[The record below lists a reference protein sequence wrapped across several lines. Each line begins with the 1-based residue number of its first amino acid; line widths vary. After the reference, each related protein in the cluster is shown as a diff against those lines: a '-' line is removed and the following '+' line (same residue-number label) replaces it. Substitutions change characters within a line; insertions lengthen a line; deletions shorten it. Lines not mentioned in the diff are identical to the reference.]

1 MADYTEEEQVE
12 ALRRWWAEN
21 GTGVIV
27 AVVLAVAAIVG
38 WRHWG
43 NYRETE
49 AANASVVYQSMQDA
63 IEQAQ
68 TRPDSEELFKAVR
81 SSAEQLIAEYGNSA
95 YADYARLTLA
105 RLSVEEGDYESAAAT
120 LQEVIKAPETDTI
133 KWVATLRL
141 ARLKIEMKDL
151 DGASAL
157 VTTKVPEA
165 FAGQA
170 LELKG
175 DIQRARSDVEG
186 ARAAYEDAIELMQSD
201 AHKELVR
208 MKLQDLAPAS

>member
-27 AVVLAVAAIVG
+27 AVVLAVAAVVG

-49 AANASVVYQSMQDA
+49 AANASVIYQSMQDA
-63 IEQAQ
+63 IEQTRA
-68 TRPDSEELFKAVR
+68 RPDSDELFTAVR
-81 SSAEQLIAEYGNSA
+81 SSAEQLISEYGNTA

-105 RLSVEEGDYESAAAT
+105 RLAVEEGDYASAT
-120 LQEVIKAPETDTI
+120 VSLQDVIEAPETDTI

-141 ARLKIEMKDL
+141 ARLKVEMKDL

-175 DIQRARSDVEG
+175 DIQRARGDVEG
-186 ARAAYEDAIELMQSD
+186 ARVAYEDAIELMQGD

>member
-1 MADYTEEEQVE
+1 
-12 ALRRWWAEN
+12 
-21 GTGVIV
+21 
-27 AVVLAVAAIVG
+27 
-38 WRHWG
+38 
-43 NYRETE
+43 
-49 AANASVVYQSMQDA
+49 
-63 IEQAQ
+63 
-68 TRPDSEELFKAVR
+68 RPDSSELFTAVR

-105 RLSVEEGDYESAAAT
+105 RLAVEEGDYESAAAT
-120 LQEVIKAPETDTI
+120 LQDVVDAADTDTI
-133 KWVATLRL
+133 KGVATLRL

-175 DIQRARSDVEG
+175 DIQRARSDIDG
-186 ARAAYEDAIELMQSD
+186 ARAAYEDAIELMQSE

>member
-43 NYRETE
+43 DYRETE
-49 AANASVVYQSMQDA
+49 AANASVIYQSMQDA

-81 SSAEQLIAEYGNSA
+81 SSAEQLIAEYSNTA
-95 YADYARLTLA
+95 YANYARLTLA

>member
-21 GTGVIV
+21 GTSTIV
-27 AVVLAVAAIVG
+27 AIVLAAAAIVG

-49 AANASVVYQSMQDA
+49 AVNASVIYQSMQDA

-68 TRPDSEELFKAVR
+68 TRPDSSELFMAVR
-81 SSAEQLIAEYGNSA
+81 SSAEQLVAEYGNSA

-105 RLSVEEGDYESAAAT
+105 RLAVEEGDYESAAAT
-120 LQEVIKAPETDTI
+120 LQDVVDAADTDTI

-175 DIQRARSDVEG
+175 DIQRARSDIDG
-186 ARAAYEDAIELMQSD
+186 ARAAYEDAIELMQSE

>member
-21 GTGVIV
+21 GTSTVVVIM
-27 AVVLAVAAIVG
+27 LAVAAVIG

-43 NYRETE
+43 NYREAE
-49 AANASVVYQSMQDA
+49 AGKASVIYQSMQDA
-63 IEQAQ
+63 VEQAQ
-68 TRPDSEELFKAVR
+68 TRPDNNDLLTAVR
-81 SSAEQLIAEYGNSA
+81 SSAEQLIGDYGNTA

-105 RLSVEEGDYESAAAT
+105 RLAVEEGDYASAAT
-120 LQEVIKAPETDTI
+120 LLQDVIDAPETDTI
-133 KWVATLRL
+133 RWVATLRL
-141 ARLKIEMKDL
+141 ARLKVEMKDL

-175 DIQRARSDVEG
+175 DILRARGDVDG
-186 ARAAYEDAIELMQSD
+186 ARVAYEDAIELMPGD
-201 AHKELVR
+201 AYKELVR

>member
-1 MADYTEEEQVE
+1 MGVVHAEDLLQ
-12 ALRRWWAEN
+12 ALRVLVHRQD
-21 GTGVIV
+21 
-27 AVVLAVAAIVG
+27 VVDAA
-38 WRHWG
+38 
-43 NYRETE
+43 
-49 AANASVVYQSMQDA
+49 D
-63 IEQAQ
+63 
-68 TRPDSEELFKAVR
+68 
-81 SSAEQLIAEYGNSA
+81 
-95 YADYARLTLA
+95 
-105 RLSVEEGDYESAAAT
+105 
-120 LQEVIKAPETDTI
+120 TDTI

-175 DIQRARSDVEG
+175 DIQRARSDIDG

>member
-21 GTGVIV
+21 GTSTIV
-27 AVVLAVAAIVG
+27 AIVLAVAAIVG

-49 AANASVVYQSMQDA
+49 AANASVIYQSMQDA
-63 IEQAQ
+63 IEEAQ
-68 TRPDSEELFKAVR
+68 TRPDSSELFTAVR

-105 RLSVEEGDYESAAAT
+105 RLAVEEGDYESAAAT
-120 LQEVIKAPETDTI
+120 LQGVVDAADTDTI

-175 DIQRARSDVEG
+175 DIQRARSDIDG

>member
-27 AVVLAVAAIVG
+27 AIVLAVAAILG

-43 NYRETE
+43 NYREAE
-49 AANASVVYQSMQDA
+49 AANASAIYQSMQDA
-63 IEQAQ
+63 IEEAQ
-68 TRPDSEELFKAVR
+68 TRPDSDELFTAVR
-81 SSAEQLIAEYGNSA
+81 SSAEQLISEFGNTA

-105 RLSVEEGDYESAAAT
+105 RLSVEEGDYAAAAAS
-120 LQEVIKAPETDTI
+120 LQDVIDAPATDTI

-141 ARLKIEMKDL
+141 ARLKVEMKDL

-157 VTTKVPEA
+157 VASRVPEA

-175 DIQRARSDVEG
+175 DIQRARSDIEG

>member
-21 GTGVIV
+21 GASTIV
-27 AVVLAVAAIVG
+27 AIVLAAAAIVG

-49 AANASVVYQSMQDA
+49 AVNASVIYQSMQDA
-63 IEQAQ
+63 IEEAQ
-68 TRPDSEELFKAVR
+68 TRPDSSELFMAVR

-105 RLSVEEGDYESAAAT
+105 RLAVEEGDYESAAAT
-120 LQEVIKAPETDTI
+120 LQDVVDAADTDTI

-175 DIQRARSDVEG
+175 DIQRARSDIDG
-186 ARAAYEDAIELMQSD
+186 ARAAYEDAIELMQSE

>member
-21 GTGVIV
+21 GTSTIV
-27 AVVLAVAAIVG
+27 AIVLAAAAIVG

-49 AANASVVYQSMQDA
+49 AVNASVIYQSMQDA

-68 TRPDSEELFKAVR
+68 TRPDSSELFMAVR

-105 RLSVEEGDYESAAAT
+105 RLAVEEGDYESAAAT
-120 LQEVIKAPETDTI
+120 LQDVVDAADTDTI

-175 DIQRARSDVEG
+175 DIQRARSDIDG

>member
-12 ALRRWWAEN
+12 ALRRWWVEN

-27 AVVLAVAAIVG
+27 AVVLAVAAVVG

-49 AANASVVYQSMQDA
+49 AANASVIYQSMQDA

-68 TRPDSEELFKAVR
+68 ARPDSNELFTAVR
-81 SSAEQLIAEYGNSA
+81 SSAEQLINEYGNTA

-105 RLSVEEGDYESAAAT
+105 RLAVEEGDYESAAAS
-120 LQEVIKAPETDTI
+120 LQEVIDAPETDTI

-175 DIQRARSDVEG
+175 DIQRARGDIEG
-186 ARAAYEDAIELMQSD
+186 ARVAYEDAIELMQGD

>member
-43 NYRETE
+43 DYRETE

-81 SSAEQLIAEYGNSA
+81 SSAEQLIAEYSNTA
-95 YADYARLTLA
+95 YANYARLTLA

>member
-21 GTGVIV
+21 GTSTIV
-27 AVVLAVAAIVG
+27 AIVLAAAAIVG

-49 AANASVVYQSMQDA
+49 AVNASVIYQSMQDA
-63 IEQAQ
+63 IEEAQ
-68 TRPDSEELFKAVR
+68 TRPDSSELFTAVR

-105 RLSVEEGDYESAAAT
+105 RLAVEEGDYESAAAT
-120 LQEVIKAPETDTI
+120 LQDVVDAADTDTI

-175 DIQRARSDVEG
+175 DIQRARSDIDG
-186 ARAAYEDAIELMQSD
+186 ARAAYEDAIELMQSE

>member
-21 GTGVIV
+21 GTSTIV
-27 AVVLAVAAIVG
+27 AIVLAAAAIVG

-49 AANASVVYQSMQDA
+49 AVNASVIYQSMQDA
-63 IEQAQ
+63 IEEAQ
-68 TRPDSEELFKAVR
+68 TRPDSSELFMAVR

-105 RLSVEEGDYESAAAT
+105 RLAVEEGDYESAAAT
-120 LQEVIKAPETDTI
+120 LQDVVDAADTDTI

-175 DIQRARSDVEG
+175 DIQRARSDIDG
-186 ARAAYEDAIELMQSD
+186 ARAAYEDAIELMQSE

>member
-21 GTGVIV
+21 GTSTIV
-27 AVVLAVAAIVG
+27 AIVLAAAAIVG

-49 AANASVVYQSMQDA
+49 AVNASVIYQSMQDA

-68 TRPDSEELFKAVR
+68 TRPDSSELFTAVR

-105 RLSVEEGDYESAAAT
+105 RLAVEEGNYESAAAT
-120 LQEVIKAPETDTI
+120 LQDVVDAADTDTI

-175 DIQRARSDVEG
+175 DIQRARSDIDG

>member
-21 GTGVIV
+21 GTSTIV
-27 AVVLAVAAIVG
+27 AIVLAAAAIVG

-49 AANASVVYQSMQDA
+49 AVNASVIYQSMQDA

-68 TRPDSEELFKAVR
+68 TRPDSSELFMAVR

-105 RLSVEEGDYESAAAT
+105 RLAVEEGDYESAAAT
-120 LQEVIKAPETDTI
+120 LQDVVDAADTDTI

-175 DIQRARSDVEG
+175 DIQRARSDIDG
-186 ARAAYEDAIELMQSD
+186 ARAAYEDAIELMQSE

>member
-21 GTGVIV
+21 GTSTIV
-27 AVVLAVAAIVG
+27 AIVLAAAAIVG

-49 AANASVVYQSMQDA
+49 AVNASVIYQSMQDA

-68 TRPDSEELFKAVR
+68 TRPDSSELFMAVR

-105 RLSVEEGDYESAAAT
+105 RLAVEEGNYESAAAT
-120 LQEVIKAPETDTI
+120 LQDVVDAADTDTI

-175 DIQRARSDVEG
+175 DIQRARSDIDG

>member
-21 GTGVIV
+21 GTSTIV
-27 AVVLAVAAIVG
+27 AIVLAVAAIVG

-43 NYRETE
+43 NYREAE
-49 AANASVVYQSMQDA
+49 AGNASVIYQSMQDA

-68 TRPDSEELFKAVR
+68 ARPDSEELLTAVR
-81 SSAEQLIAEYGNSA
+81 SSAEQLIADYSNTA

-105 RLSVEEGDYESAAAT
+105 RLSVEEGDYAAAAAS
-120 LQEVIKAPETDTI
+120 LQGIIDAPETDTI

-141 ARLKIEMKDL
+141 ARLKIEMNEL
-151 DGASAL
+151 DEASAL

-175 DIQRARSDVEG
+175 DIQRARGDVEG
-186 ARAAYEDAIELMQSD
+186 ARVAYEDAIELMQGD

>member
-43 NYRETE
+43 DYRETE
-49 AANASVVYQSMQDA
+49 AANASVDYQSMHDA

-81 SSAEQLIAEYGNSA
+81 SSAEQLIAEYSNTA
-95 YADYARLTLA
+95 YANYARLTLA